1 MVHPICVRINKEG
14 CMLMNIFKS
23 LIVFVLLTISFLT
36 PTISYAE
43 TNNADLAKNTKAA
56 LLLERDTGTILY
68 AKNEH
73 EKLAPASLTKIMTL
87 LLIMEAI
94 EREELSVTDVVT
106 VSERAASMG
115 GSQVFLEAGEE
126 MTVED
131 LIKAIAIASAND
143 ASVALAEE
151 IAGTEEI
158 FVQRMN
164 EKVKELQLE
173 NTKFQN
179 SSGLPAKDHYTT
191 AYDMAIMSKELL
203 KYEDI
208 VNYTSIYEDYL
219 RKGEE
224 NEFWLVNTN
233 KLVRFHPNVDGLKT
247 GYTSEAKYCL
257 TASALKDDMRVV
269 AVVMGAESSKER
281 NATVS
286 EMINYAFSNYETK
299 KIYGKNET
307 VATLRNIRTKEMT
320 YDVQTNEQISLL
332 YEKGKQEELDVKTE
346 VVLHDHATLP
356 IKRGDEV
363 GVLYVKRNDEV
374 MIEVPLTVAK
384 TVDRATVF
392 DHLKRNIKQMTKFA
406 NSSYSISK
414 ND

>member
-1 MVHPICVRINKEG
+1 
-14 CMLMNIFKS
+14 MNIFKS

>member
-1 MVHPICVRINKEG
+1 
-14 CMLMNIFKS
+14 MLLNIFKS

-94 EREELSVTDVVT
+94 ERKKLSVTDVVT

-164 EKVKELQLE
+164 EKVTELQLE

-179 SSGLPAKDHYTT
+179 ASGLPAKDHYTT
-191 AYDMAIMSKELL
+191 AYDIAIMSKELL
-203 KYEDI
+203 KYDDI

-219 RKGEE
+219 RKGEK

-233 KLVRFHPNVDGLKT
+233 KLVRFYPYVDGLKT
-247 GYTSEAKYCL
+247 GFTSEAKYCL
-257 TASALKDDMRVV
+257 AATAEKNDMRVISV
-269 AVVMGAESSKER
+269 IMGAESSKSR
-281 NATVS
+281 NNMTMNLIDYGFNQYES
-286 EMINYAFSNYETK
+286 EIIHKQHEP
-299 KIYGKNET
+299 
-307 VATLRNIRTKEMT
+307 VATYTNI
-320 YDVQTNEQISLL
+320 
-332 YEKGKQEELDVKTE
+332 
-346 VVLHDHATLP
+346 
-356 IKRGDEV
+356 
-363 GVLYVKRNDEV
+363 
-374 MIEVPLTVAK
+374 
-384 TVDRATVF
+384 
-392 DHLKRNIKQMTKFA
+392 
-406 NSSYSISK
+406 NS
-414 ND
+414 

>member
-1 MVHPICVRINKEG
+1 MKMC
-14 CMLMNIFKS
+14 KS
-23 LIVFVLLTISFLT
+23 LIVLVLLIFSCII
-36 PTISYAE
+36 PTLSYAE
-43 TNNADLAKNTKAA
+43 TADVDLAKNAKAA

-73 EKLAPASLTKIMTL
+73 EKLAPASLTKVMTL

-94 EREELSVTDVVT
+94 ERKELALTDIVT
-106 VSERAASMG
+106 VSERASSMG

-151 IAGTEEI
+151 IAGTEEM

-164 EKVKELQLE
+164 EKVTELQLE

-179 SSGLPAKDHYTT
+179 ASGLPAKDHYTT
-191 AYDMAIMSKELL
+191 AHDIAIMSKELL
-203 KYEDI
+203 KYDDI

-233 KLVRFHPNVDGLKT
+233 KLVRFHPHVDGLKT
-247 GYTSEAKYCL
+247 GYTSEAKFCL

-269 AVVMGAESSKER
+269 AVVMGADSSKER
-281 NATVS
+281 NAIVS

-299 KIYGKNET
+299 KIYDKDEK
-307 VATLRNIRTKEMT
+307 VATIRNIRTKDIA
-320 YDVQTNEQISLL
+320 YDVKTGEQISLL
-332 YEKGKQEELDVKTE
+332 YEKGKRDEQDIKTE
-346 VVLHDHATLP
+346 VVLHDHDTLP

-363 GVLYVKRNDEV
+363 GILYVKRDDKVVVEA
-374 MIEVPLTVAK
+374 PLTV
-384 TVDRATVF
+384 TEPIERATVF
-392 DHLKRNIKQMTKFA
+392 DHLKRNIKQMTKFDT
-406 NSSYSISK
+406 SSYTFSK
-414 ND
+414 NN